1 MYFKRIEMQGFK
13 SFAEK
18 TVIEFGGGI
27 TAVVGPNGSG
37 KSNISDA
44 VRWVLGE
51 QSSKDLRGGRMEDM
65 IFSGTDRRKPVSFA
79 EVSITIDNTDG
90 TLNAPYDEVKVTR
103 RLFRSGESDYIVNGK
118 RSRLK
123 DIFLLFAD
131 SGIGKESYSIIGQG
145 KVDAILSSKSEDR
158 RKIFEEAS
166 GIATYRIRKHECELN
181 LNKAEQNFVVINAM
195 ISELEKQIVLLKK
208 QAEGAEQFL
217 KLKNELRD
225 IEVGFLVHA
234 IAEADQKLTEIKG
247 KVDAV
252 NDEILDN
259 EREAELARAANERL
273 NRLYENLEE
282 AYKESR
288 EGAYEQARAIT
299 ENEAAIKVNLQHI
312 ESLKSEIA
320 RMRAENVE
328 KGRLAETNTKRIAEL
343 SEEKKEIEKELRELA
358 ADIDRA
364 QRRLDIVVRAISGDS
379 ATASELNK
387 KIVDERLA
395 VERLRSGNAMLAR
408 QNEIYE
414 GRIRE
419 INDEIEARRL
429 ELKDAKENLDEI
441 LAKFDTES
449 ENLKQLG
456 DSLSAANEA
465 KNAAETEIAEK
476 NKIIKELK
484 TDIDSCGAQL
494 KLLCEMEENF
504 EGYARSVKEIL
515 TLCRNNDKFGKG
527 IYGAVAQVI
536 TVDKK
541 DEAAI
546 SVALGNNFQDIITE
560 DENSAK
566 LAIEYLRANNLGRA
580 TFQPLSAVNARY
592 IDGET
597 DAKLKKQKGF
607 VGIASNIVNYEPMY
621 ESVVG
626 SLLGRVAVF
635 EDIDSAIAAARQ
647 FRYAFICVSRDGDIL
662 RPSGS
667 ITGGSPEKN
676 RRGSALSRTR
686 EIPEYEKRLADGE
699 KKHESLVRSVEKLE
713 AAVREEN
720 ENISAL
726 SQKIRKSE
734 VLVAGLTAD
743 LAARKR
749 VFDENAEREKKLT
762 EEIDG
767 KKALITEGKEKIA
780 VQEAEIEKLT
790 KDISGIAVEL
800 EKLEESARELNGEK
814 ERRQDEITALKIKQ
828 ADAGN
833 GKTRTDDE
841 IRRLTEEIELGAEY
855 AETVKIRSEEAE
867 NTQKEI
873 LAENERLAAEL
884 EKSKVLKETLEK
896 ECAENEAK
904 RKQNSERIREGISRI
919 NEISAKMSTL
929 RDEAGR
935 LESQKMRHEHD
946 VDYNKARL
954 FDEYELTFT
963 DAYKITGGVAPED
976 PQWAKGR
983 ILELR
988 NGIKKL
994 GNVNVAS
1001 IEDLRES
1008 SERFKFLSEQKKDC
1022 EDSIAKLNKMRDGL
1036 NSVMEKQFRDQF
1048 QLIRENFKY
1057 VFSELFGGGTAD
1069 VVLEDESRCL
1079 DCGIDIIAKPPGKK
1093 LSNILLLSGG
1103 ERAFT
1108 AIALLFAILRM
1119 KPTPFCIL
1127 DEVESALDDSNVYR
1141 FASYTRGLSNET
1153 QFILITHRKG
1163 TMEAADSLY
1172 GVTMEE
1178 KGVSKVI
1185 SVKMT
1190 DKEGKKKSS

>member
-1 MYFKRIEMQGFK
+1 MQGFK

-51 QSSKDLRGGRMEDM
+51 QSSKDLRGGKMEDM

-131 SGIGKESYSIIGQG
+131 SGIGRESYSIIGQG

-195 ISELEKQIVLLKK
+195 ISELEKQIVILKK

-234 IAEADQKLTEIKG
+234 IAEADAKLTEIKG

-252 NDEILDN
+252 NNEILDG

-282 AYKESR
+282 DYKESR
-288 EGAYEQARAIT
+288 EGAYEQARSIT

-312 ESLKSEIA
+312 ESLKNEIA
-320 RMRAENVE
+320 RMKAENVE
-328 KGRLAETNTKRIAEL
+328 KGRLTETNTKRISEL
-343 SEEKKEIEKELRELA
+343 EEERKEIEKDLRTLA

-364 QRRLDIVVRAISGDS
+364 QRRLDIVIRAISGDS
-379 ATASELNK
+379 ATAAELNK
-387 KIVDERLA
+387 KVVDERLA
-395 VERLRSGNAMLAR
+395 VERLKSGNAMLAR

-414 GRIRE
+414 ARIRE

-429 ELKDAKENLDEI
+429 ELKDAKENLDEL
-441 LAKFDTES
+441 LARFDAES
-449 ENLKQLG
+449 ETLKKLG
-456 DSLSAANEA
+456 DSLNAANEA
-465 KNAAETEIAEK
+465 KTAAETEIAEK
-476 NKIIKELK
+476 TAVIKELK

-494 KLLCEMEENF
+494 KLLREMEENF

-515 TLCRNNDKFGKG
+515 TLCRNNEKFGKG

-536 TVDKK
+536 TVDKR

-592 IDGET
+592 IDGDT
-597 DAKLKKQKGF
+597 NAKLKKQRGF
-607 VGIASNIVNYEPMY
+607 VGIASNIVSYEPMY

-635 EDIDSAIAAARQ
+635 EDIDTAIAAARA

-699 KKHESLVRSVEKLE
+699 KKHDVLVKSVEKLE
-713 AAVREEN
+713 AVVREEN
-720 ENISAL
+720 ENISDL
-726 SQKIRKSE
+726 SQKMRKSE

-767 KKALITEGKEKIA
+767 KKLLISEGKEKIA
-780 VQEAEIEKLT
+780 VQDAEIEKLS
-790 KDISGIAVEL
+790 KDISGIAAEL

-814 ERRQDEITALKIKQ
+814 ERRQDEITALRIKQ

-841 IRRLTEEIELGAEY
+841 IRRLKEEIELGAEY
-855 AETVKIRSEEAE
+855 AE
-867 NTQKEI
+867 
-873 LAENERLAAEL
+873 
-884 EKSKVLKETLEK
+884 
-896 ECAENEAK
+896 
-904 RKQNSERIREGISRI
+904 
-919 NEISAKMSTL
+919 
-929 RDEAGR
+929 
-935 LESQKMRHEHD
+935 
-946 VDYNKARL
+946 
-954 FDEYELTFT
+954 
-963 DAYKITGGVAPED
+963 
-976 PQWAKGR
+976 
-983 ILELR
+983 
-988 NGIKKL
+988 
-994 GNVNVAS
+994 
-1001 IEDLRES
+1001 
-1008 SERFKFLSEQKKDC
+1008 
-1022 EDSIAKLNKMRDGL
+1022 
-1036 NSVMEKQFRDQF
+1036 
-1048 QLIRENFKY
+1048 
-1057 VFSELFGGGTAD
+1057 
-1069 VVLEDESRCL
+1069 
-1079 DCGIDIIAKPPGKK
+1079 
-1093 LSNILLLSGG
+1093 
-1103 ERAFT
+1103 
-1108 AIALLFAILRM
+1108 
-1119 KPTPFCIL
+1119 
-1127 DEVESALDDSNVYR
+1127 
-1141 FASYTRGLSNET
+1141 
-1153 QFILITHRKG
+1153 
-1163 TMEAADSLY
+1163 
-1172 GVTMEE
+1172 
-1178 KGVSKVI
+1178 
-1185 SVKMT
+1185 
-1190 DKEGKKKSS
+1190 